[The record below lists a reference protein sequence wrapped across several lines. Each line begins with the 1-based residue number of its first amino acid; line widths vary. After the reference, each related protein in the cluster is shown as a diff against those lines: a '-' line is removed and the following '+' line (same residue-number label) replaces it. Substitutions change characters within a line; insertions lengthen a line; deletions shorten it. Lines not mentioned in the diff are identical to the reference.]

1 MDPTLDS
8 RIELQMPESHCFK
21 LNIKSWQLNT
31 THQCSIIMFVERK
44 KHYNLVLLSLFD
56 LLQGT
61 SKLLETNCNHLIDFN
76 ALDANVSNSVTC
88 FNQTPIF
95 EWYVIRY
102 GSTK

>member
-44 KHYNLVLLSLFD
+44 KHYNLVLLA
-56 LLQGT
+56 LLIYYKVLQ
-61 SKLLETNCNHLIDFN
+61 SFLKQI
-76 ALDANVSNSVTC
+76 VT
-88 FNQTPIF
+88 I
-95 EWYVIRY
+95 
-102 GSTK
+102 